1 MQASILRAPFAL
13 PKRAAAVG
21 LRADVFAIET
31 RAPYGRIAALAEE
44 SADVAAAG
52 PIRGGIELRR
62 HGSRASVLRG

>member
-1 MQASILRAPFAL
+1 
-13 PKRAAAVG
+13 
-21 LRADVFAIET
+21 VFAIET